1 MYRWGEYRKNPR
13 EKYNN
18 RKTNTY
24 LILLFTRYF
33 AHGTTTDY
41 MYDIEKVPMPFTFE
55 VSQFILYSD

>member
-1 MYRWGEYRKNPR
+1 M
-13 EKYNN
+13 
-18 RKTNTY
+18 
-24 LILLFTRYF
+24 LLFLLSTRYL